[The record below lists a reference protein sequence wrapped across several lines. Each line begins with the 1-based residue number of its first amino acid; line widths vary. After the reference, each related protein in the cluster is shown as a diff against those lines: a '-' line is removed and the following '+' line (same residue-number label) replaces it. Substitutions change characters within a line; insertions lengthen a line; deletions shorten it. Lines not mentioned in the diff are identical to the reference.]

1 MLLEPIS
8 SIATPHVFS
17 LDARQSVQAAVDL
30 MAAHGVQDIIV
41 TGNPELRIITA
52 QHIIPLRLDELDFS
66 TPLAAIE
73 LPVVACLPSD
83 ASIANALG
91 ALQQSPTEYLCLVDE
106 GQVLAGILSYTDL
119 INHLDPRSLA
129 ETRQLKELLRL
140 ADYTLLD
147 PRDDLKS
154 AMQQMHAAGHSA
166 ALIALPGPTVGII
179 TRSDVVRALQDNIG
193 DLE

>member
-83 ASIANALG
+83 ASIASALG
-91 ALQQSPTEYLCLVDE
+91 ALQQSPTE
-106 GQVLAGILSYTDL
+106 SHTDPL
-119 INHLDPRSLA
+119 ELPWIRSQA
-129 ETRQLKELLRL
+129 ARVSVGF
-140 ADYTLLD
+140 A
-147 PRDDLKS
+147 
-154 AMQQMHAAGHSA
+154 AMASA
-166 ALIALPGPTVGII
+166 ASWSRPPL
-179 TRSDVVRALQDNIG
+179 TRCSR
-193 DLE
+193 